1 MQPMV
6 TLLLMASER
15 IEIKI
20 PTSITESR
28 SDEYPVICTCAT
40 CVLGGTRAA
49 KSGN

>member
-6 TLLLMASER
+6 TSLQMASER

-20 PTSITESR
+20 PASTKSR

-40 CVLGGTRAA
+40 CILGGTRAA
-49 KSGN
+49 KSGT